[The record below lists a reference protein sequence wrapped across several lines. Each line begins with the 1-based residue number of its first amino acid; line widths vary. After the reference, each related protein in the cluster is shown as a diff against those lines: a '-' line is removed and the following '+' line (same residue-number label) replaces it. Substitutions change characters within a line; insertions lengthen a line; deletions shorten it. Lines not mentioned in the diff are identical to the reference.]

1 MKDSSFSSQYNLAET
16 LELIEYYSK
25 FIIYEE
31 SLKKSSK
38 EVQEKIIKVK
48 KRFLKGKY
56 SKIYTEEYMEE
67 EGIEDVD
74 KNV

>member
-67 EGIEDVD
+67 EGIEAVD